1 FFFVKLLL
9 TKYMLAITKQS
20 DYGLI
25 LVSYIYKKEGLVK
38 LSDLIKATQ
47 LPQRFLARIAAE
59 LVKNGLLISKEGK
72 NGGYLISS
80 KIKTFSLY
88 DYLLIFENDVVVS
101 SCVDK
106 NYDCKYESVCNHKD
120 FIKKRLNVVLTKELK
135 KIRLLQLID

>member
-1 FFFVKLLL
+1 
-9 TKYMLAITKQS
+9 MLAITKQS

-25 LVSYIYKKEGLVK
+25 LVSYIYKKDGLVR

-59 LVKNGLLISKEGK
+59 LVKSGLLTSKEGK
-72 NGGYLISS
+72 NGGYLISP

-101 SCVDK
+101 SCVDE
-106 NYDCKYESVCNHKD
+106 NYECKYENICNHKS

-135 KIRLLQLID
+135 KIKLLQLID

>member
-1 FFFVKLLL
+1 
-9 TKYMLAITKQS
+9 MLAITKQS

-25 LVSYIYKKEGLVK
+25 LVSYIYKKNSLVR

-72 NGGYLISS
+72 NGGYLITP
-80 KIKTFSLY
+80 KIQTISLY
-88 DYLLIFENDVVVS
+88 DYLLIFENDVIVS
-101 SCVDK
+101 SCVDE
-106 NYDCKYESVCNHKD
+106 NYECKYEDICNHKN

-135 KIRLLQLID
+135 KIKLLQLID

>member
-1 FFFVKLLL
+1 
-9 TKYMLAITKQS
+9 MLAITKQS

-25 LVSYIYKKEGLVK
+25 LVSYIYKKEGLVR

-59 LVKNGLLISKEGK
+59 LVKSGLLTSKEGK
-72 NGGYLISS
+72 NGGYLITP

-88 DYLLIFENDVVVS
+88 DYLLIFENDVIVS
-101 SCVDK
+101 SCVDE
-106 NYDCKYESVCNHKD
+106 NYECKYENICNHKS

-135 KIRLLQLID
+135 KIKLLQLID